1 MVTTTE
7 LDAAALKIMQEEL
20 AIRQG
25 DPDLAARD
33 AHGHPTPTRAGT
45 SHPPVP
51 PFIPFAAAA

>member
-45 SHPPVP
+45 SHPP
-51 PFIPFAAAA
+51 